1 MPLDSIRI
9 EDMADAGNEQPKDQ
23 FAFQRRVLGVWTDFY
38 TDIETFMGGLVTY
51 VTEWDGTNAWVDIIP
66 APSGTYLVPLNV
78 QAIFTPGNSPSGQSV
93 LIYIEQPPVN
103 NGYIMSFDDGSDSV
117 AVQAYPL
124 GAFPFEVGTDIQ
136 LLVGT
141 SMSLDFSGTAVIK
154 VQYMVVEPV

>member
-9 EDMADAGNEQPKDQ
+9 EDMPDAGNEQPKDQ
-23 FAFQRRVLGVWTDFY
+23 FAFQRRVLGEWSDFY

-66 APSGTYLVPLNV
+66 APSGTYLVPINA

-93 LIYIEQPPVN
+93 QIIIEQPPVN
-103 NGYIMSFDDGSDSV
+103 SGYIMGFDDGSDSV
-117 AVQAYPL
+117 AVQAYPI
-124 GAFPFEVGTDIQ
+124 ASFPFEAGTDIQ
-136 LLVGT
+136 LTAST
-141 SMSLDFSGTAVIK
+141 SLSLDFSGTTVIK